1 MLNSSVQDCKT
12 AVTFAPTLIEKH
24 LQSASG
30 VNKTLKLRIL
40 PRLMFSFFSLSSPV
54 IVSQGDFTHETVLIV
69 IPWQYGSME

>member
-30 VNKTLKLRIL
+30 VKKKHLNSEYCL
-40 PRLMFSFFSLSSPV
+40 
-54 IVSQGDFTHETVLIV
+54 D
-69 IPWQYGSME
+69 